1 MILRRCCTWIFNP
14 LAASGRRKPKSLS
27 RHLNRYLLVHHF
39 RRQFSLHIINC
50 QLPQPTCSWIQ
61 THVSWGTRLII
72 KGYFILHLSSILST
86 SRVCRNTFFRLGS
99 LKSTLMSSL
108 GTPITPAQ
116 ESKSIVCRWRGKSAF
131 SVDTCYLDQ
140 GGLAH

>member
-1 MILRRCCTWIFNP
+1 MHLRGPFDPFFDKKPETCARVPLFMDGKISIILYNHCTWIFNP

-39 RRQFSLHIINC
+39 RRQFSLH
-50 QLPQPTCSWIQ
+50 
-61 THVSWGTRLII
+61 II

-108 GTPITPAQ
+108 GTPITPARDCMQ
-116 ESKSIVCRWRGKSAF
+116 VEMHISFQCR
-131 SVDTCYLDQ
+131 YL
-140 GGLAH
+140 LF